1 NHQSLGFLPRTA
13 VSFSVILL
21 SDLRVQCRLRLLLR
35 AQSAEASSRPRRLS
49 MIHPTAVIDP
59 KAELD
64 SDVKVGPYALIEGSV
79 QIGSGTEI
87 QGHAVIS
94 GCTRVGKNN
103 RIFSAGSEL
112 QSERLIGCRDWG

>member
-1 NHQSLGFLPRTA
+1 M
-13 VSFSVILL
+13 
-21 SDLRVQCRLRLLLR
+21 
-35 AQSAEASSRPRRLS
+35 SSRYYYTNLPSTLYFPGQPSVGRIFVACPQESPLILG

-79 QIGSGTEI
+79 RIGSGTEI

-94 GCTRVGKNN
+94 GYTRVGKNN
-103 RIFSAGSEL
+103 RVG
-112 QSERLIGCRDWG
+112 